1 METLSKIQVA
11 LVQNGA
17 VSGSFFEAGAI
28 WSDQPTFIFVTR
40 RPGCGNWFMKMLL
53 WLILAI

>member
-40 RPGCGNWFMKMLL
+40 RPGCGN
-53 WLILAI
+53 